1 MLMNKK
7 KKQPPYPPSQLHHW
21 FESVLDAVD
30 EQFEMRIN
38 GCNAYLYVRSKKS
51 LCCALVYGRVGTVW
65 KELAIRQIF
74 SNSDIPYEILTE
86 VRDGH
91 TNNITEEF
99 RKVLLNY
106 KKGTDEDMKDG
117 TKKALQTALNV
128 AANGGSIMDVL
139 KYKKDPNNKMD
150 GMTRAG
156 EMARAALNQDWFD
169 LARLGWEAFVDL
181 ITDDPLTYQEFL
193 SAISQYIDAKIM
205 QIATEENLRF
215 VGGECHL
222 KVIEEEQSLATNVQL
237 YFKNEKNAWIKKEL
251 NGKTDYE
258 VFDEETIDGEIANI
272 LMEGGRK
279 FPITDP
285 SKE

>member
-1 MLMNKK
+1 
-7 KKQPPYPPSQLHHW
+7 
-21 FESVLDAVD
+21 
-30 EQFEMRIN
+30 
-38 GCNAYLYVRSKKS
+38 
-51 LCCALVYGRVGTVW
+51 
-65 KELAIRQIF
+65 
-74 SNSDIPYEILTE
+74 
-86 VRDGH
+86 
-91 TNNITEEF
+91 
-99 RKVLLNY
+99 
-106 KKGTDEDMKDG
+106 
-117 TKKALQTALNV
+117 
-128 AANGGSIMDVL
+128 
-139 KYKKDPNNKMD
+139 MD

-222 KVIEEEQSLATNVQL
+222 KVIEEEQSIATNVQL

-258 VFDEETIDGEIANI
+258 AFDEETIDGEVANS

-285 SKE
+285 TKE